1 MWQYFRDER
10 LVKLR
15 NELNSIYLERQKQL
29 DKIYE
34 EYEEFKV
41 APDLSY
47 SNLAGDARVN
57 TKSGREG
64 YIVS

>member
-1 MWQYFRDER
+1 MVTFRDER

-41 APDLSY
+41 PWL
-47 SNLAGDARVN
+47 L
-57 TKSGREG
+57 T
-64 YIVS
+64 YIDIM